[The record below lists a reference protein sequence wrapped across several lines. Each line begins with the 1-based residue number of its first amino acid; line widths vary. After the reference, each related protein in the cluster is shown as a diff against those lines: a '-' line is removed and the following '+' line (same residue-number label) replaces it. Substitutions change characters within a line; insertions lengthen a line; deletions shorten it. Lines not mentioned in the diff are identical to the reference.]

1 MGYAI
6 STRKP
11 LVLPRTCGGL
21 SVFDARA
28 GERCSPSLV
37 TNLYG
42 PGEVRTTVYH
52 PVDFEEELDDD
63 DLDVTCVYHCS
74 ALTPSNGVTTVFE
87 RARAKT
93 TTPPTRASM
102 PAPVDIEPR
111 PANARSRFWSAA
123 ASVAVFT
130 LSVVIGALAFST
142 VTAKTRASSKASA
155 SAHRHAEREMHAS
168 LSVKGSRAD

>member
-11 LVLPRTCGGL
+11 LVLSRTCGGL
-21 SVFDARA
+21 SIFDARA
-28 GERCSPSLV
+28 GERRSPSLV

-74 ALTPSNGVTTVFE
+74 AFAPSDGATTVFE
-87 RARAKT
+87 RARPT
-93 TTPPTRASM
+93 TTPPAR
-102 PAPVDIEPR
+102 APVDVSWR
-111 PANARSRFWSAA
+111 PTSARSRFWSAA

-168 LSVKGSRAD
+168 LSLKGSRAD